1 MSVLSQIYQQKISS
15 VLRLIGN
22 LELDR
27 ETLLQKYKNES
38 FPDTELSKYE
48 LFSEVLESSEIAEK
62 HSAYMEEKCGKLS
75 HFRDRRTGF
84 EYAIDLIL
92 GWIAEDAVLLMLKSM
107 GENVVLG
114 GEDRYREFLS
124 AMKISTG
131 PDLTIT
137 KSGGKVRRI
146 ELMCDWKE
154 TWKRQKHIDLRD
166 NKYGKLV
173 REKSLFLGLAP
184 ISEEGFALDF
194 GLSLDGWNEEYNPAY
209 RKSCYT
215 NRAVAEWL
223 KPADEAINDL
233 LAMV

>member
-1 MSVLSQIYQQKISS
+1 
-15 VLRLIGN
+15 
-22 LELDR
+22 
-27 ETLLQKYKNES
+27 
-38 FPDTELSKYE
+38 
-48 LFSEVLESSEIAEK
+48 
-62 HSAYMEEKCGKLS
+62 EKCGKLS